1 MAVALR
7 RSCLMTSSLISTV
20 SGSYE
25 IDAMRY
31 GRESVMTEKMVLNA
45 SLEST
50 GVLVASEI
58 GLLLGTATMMVV
70 GS

>member
-31 GRESVMTEKMVLNA
+31 VRESVMTEKMVLNA
-45 SLEST
+45 SLGST